1 MNKKLTTV
9 LQQYGAPSNYSPLFR
24 QALNAGFPNGW
35 CGRSQSIAWPRRSS
49 NVTPL
54 TLCHVVGL
62 YMNNTVHTD
71 KVRDMLRDRTYAL
84 VLRVFPDK
92 LRGPWD

>member
-1 MNKKLTTV
+1 MNNTAV
-9 LQQYGAPSNYSPLFR
+9 LQQYGAAPNYSPLFR

-35 CGRSQSIAWPRRSS
+35 RGRSQTITWPLRSS

-62 YMNNTVHTD
+62 YMNYTVHTD
-71 KVRDMLRDRTYAL
+71 KVRDVLRDRTYVF
-84 VLRVFPDK
+84 VLTVFPEK
-92 LRGPWD
+92 LRGPWH